1 MCVCVCVCVC
11 VCWLEEMDEK
21 KAGYTLG
28 FRIVVSKCS
37 FHIKLNLKYTPVS
50 YKIKFKYILLF
61 PSSSFTELDSINL
74 GCFWH

>member
-11 VCWLEEMDEK
+11 VYWLEEMDEK

-37 FHIKLNLKYTPVS
+37 FHIKLNLKYTP
-50 YKIKFKYILLF
+50 IGLF
-61 PSSSFTELDSINL
+61 PSSSLIELDSINL